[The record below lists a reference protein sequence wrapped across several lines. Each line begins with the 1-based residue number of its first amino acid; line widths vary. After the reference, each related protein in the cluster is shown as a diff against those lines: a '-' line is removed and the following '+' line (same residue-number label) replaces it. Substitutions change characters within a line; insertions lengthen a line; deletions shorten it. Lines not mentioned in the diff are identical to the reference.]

1 METYKSRFIEFLLEC
16 GALKFGEFRLKSGRS
31 SPFFINLGEIDSGRR
46 FEALGEFLAQALAS
60 GFPNATSLFGP
71 AYKGIPLATA
81 AAMGAWKV
89 GSKDLGVFY
98 DRKEAKEH
106 GEGGTFIGRAPTPQ
120 DTVVIIDDVMT
131 DGATKLEAIKAIEKR
146 FQVTPAG
153 VLVTVDRTFK
163 GARPPFRLGSI
174 VTLPEIVSFLRASQD
189 GRADLINDYWEKGS

>member
-46 FEALGEFLAQALAS
+46 FEAIGEFLAQALVS
-60 GFPNATSLFGP
+60 GFPQATSLFGP

-81 AAMGAWKV
+81 AAMGLWKAGQKEV
-89 GSKDLGVFY
+89 GVFY

-106 GEGGTFIGRAPTPQ
+106 GEGGTFIGRLPTRQ
-120 DTVVIIDDVMT
+120 DAIVIIDDVMT
-131 DGATKLEAIKAIEKR
+131 DGATKLEAIKAIEQR

-163 GARPPFRLGSI
+163 GAQPPFTLGSI
-174 VTLPEIVSFLRASQD
+174 VTLPEIVSFLRGSGD
-189 GRADLINDYWEKGS
+189 TRADLINNYWEQGS